1 MCVLFSLLA
10 ENAATLSKKDG
21 WTRQN
26 VTLTVHD
33 VSVVFE
39 AARGGYSDDEDKGD
53 VSIDDVRVIEG
64 ACGEKISQCMLS
76 SKIPTERIPIIVN

>member
-64 ACGEKISQCMLS
+64 ACGEKVTQCFL
-76 SKIPTERIPIIVN
+76 IRF